1 MSAPRPRPSFGF
13 RRAHH
18 RVETARRAGQRA
30 YDALLA
36 ARERLD
42 GVVEQAVREQSFVP
56 LAGLFARVEARGV
69 RYRTAMSAVK
79 AGNRLSSPVSS
90 WVLQM
95 ERGKINARA

>member
-1 MSAPRPRPSFGF
+1 LSDL
-13 RRAHH
+13 RRAQF

-56 LAGLFARVEARGV
+56 LAGLFARVEARAV
-69 RYRTAMSAVK
+69 RYRTAMIAVRAAEQEVRTATQAMSAQ
-79 AGNRLSSPVSS
+79 NR
-90 WVLQM
+90 
-95 ERGKINARA
+95 

>member
-1 MSAPRPRPSFGF
+1 MAAPTPRSSFGL

-30 YDALLA
+30 YEALLA

-56 LAGLFARVEARGV
+56 LEGLFARVEARAV
-69 RYRTAMSAVK
+69 RFRTAMIEVRAAEDGVRKIAEAMSARI
-79 AGNRLSSPVSS
+79 G
-90 WVLQM
+90 
-95 ERGKINARA
+95 